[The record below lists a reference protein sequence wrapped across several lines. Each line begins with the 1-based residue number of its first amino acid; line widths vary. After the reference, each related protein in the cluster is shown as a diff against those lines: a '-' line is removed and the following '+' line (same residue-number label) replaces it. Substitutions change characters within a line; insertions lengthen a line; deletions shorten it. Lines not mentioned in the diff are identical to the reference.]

1 MAIWDKLKTELD
13 RAGKAAQGALD
24 EGKTRLEAFRAR
36 QLADKAAQA
45 LGYAVFRAK
54 QAGTE
59 VDWETLQRLVNALA
73 EKEAEVQ
80 RLEKELRE
88 EEKTATEDSSRP
100 RSRLTHSELVRGRS
114 QNAKGRTGGYSQPVL
129 PSALSVFCFAL
140 LSVRRRQ
147 RLVPLHQLI
156 LTRRA
161 MHIHAANQHALRA
174 RQWLERIAAPD
185 HHVRLT
191 TWLQ

>member
-13 RAGKAAQGALD
+13 KAGKAAQDALD

-36 QLADKAAQA
+36 QLADKAAQS

-80 RLEKELRE
+80 RLEKELRD
-88 EEKTATEDSSRP
+88 EEKPKTEASPPPPPPPSEPAT
-100 RSRLTHSELVRGRS
+100 
-114 QNAKGRTGGYSQPVL
+114 
-129 PSALSVFCFAL
+129 
-140 LSVRRRQ
+140 
-147 RLVPLHQLI
+147 
-156 LTRRA
+156 
-161 MHIHAANQHALRA
+161 
-174 RQWLERIAAPD
+174 
-185 HHVRLT
+185 
-191 TWLQ
+191 